1 MDGRTRGLTLL
12 EVVVA
17 LLLFA
22 MMATMMLESQSTA
35 VTATYKA
42 ELETTMAYLLSF
54 RLSMVQLLPE
64 DYDDQEEGTFP
75 ASGKSTRFFDEDKIF
90 ADQTRYRG
98 YAWEVVKQETVGAGS
113 DSLVNVDGTE
123 LDPLFPEEGGTTG
136 SGEPIPTD
144 EVPDK
149 EPKDVD
155 RMIFIKVTIY
165 PPGYDPNADPEE
177 VKVPPR
183 TAWTAIPVAPA
194 EEEEGLGG

>member
-1 MDGRTRGLTLL
+1 LGARVRGLTLL

-90 ADQTRYRG
+90 ADKKRYRG

-123 LDPLFPEEGGTTG
+123 LDPLFPEEGGTTA
-136 SGEPIPTD
+136 SGDSIPID
-144 EVPDK
+144 DVPEK

-155 RMIFIKVTIY
+155 RMILIKVTIY
-165 PPGYDPNADPEE
+165 PPGYDATAEPDE
-177 VKVPPR
+177 VRIPPR
-183 TAWTAIPVAPA
+183 SAWTAIPVVPA
-194 EEEEGLGG
+194 NEEEAGG